1 MKSTSVLHSRYYC
14 GSLTYMTAT
23 QHILTAT
30 RHKQVTHALTHTTT
44 FVPSRVACV
53 AMCHTYIYIINIST
67 GICPRLIALM
77 PSLGC
82 TDASKIWR
90 IPGGSRKKKFMKFR
104 SCFTKFPAQPNLPA
118 KRILTS
124 QLSMHFLYIFYT
136 FSTFLS

>member
-90 IPGGSRKKKFMKFR
+90 ALGGNLKFR

-118 KRILTS
+118 KPILTS

>member
-1 MKSTSVLHSRYYC
+1 MKSASVLHYGRRC

-30 RHKQVTHALTHTTT
+30 RHKQVTHVLTHTTI
-44 FVPSRVACV
+44 FVPSRVTCV
-53 AMCHTYIYIINIST
+53 AMCHTYIYVINIST
-67 GICPRLIALM
+67 GIRPRSLALM

-90 IPGGSRKKKFMKFR
+90 ALGGNLKFR
-104 SCFTKFPAQPNLPA
+104 SCFPKFPAQPNLPA
-118 KRILTS
+118 KPILTS